1 MNPPKPH
8 SPPKES
14 IKAFVLGCDPTAF
27 YKNGAPRKFEY
38 VFNLQK
44 KGDKRYFA
52 GILKN
57 LEAVGLCLDCI
68 YVQNLVTDYQSEE
81 TAKNKNWPAV
91 AALEIPLRK
100 QEFDA
105 IDPSGKLP
113 VFLTS
118 QHLYKILLNEG
129 IQPKTPTAI
138 YKGAIPVKAEDNKL
152 GRPLVALYRHYKY
165 AVDKHPVYQEM
176 IKKNILNL

>member
-1 MNPPKPH
+1 MKPPKPH
-8 SPPKES
+8 IPPKEF

-27 YKNGAPRKFEY
+27 GADGNHREFEF
-38 VFNLQK
+38 VFDL

-52 GILKN
+52 SILKN

-68 YVQNLVTDYQSEE
+68 YVQNLVPDYQAKE
-81 TAKNKNWPAV
+81 TAKNKNWPAI
-91 AALEIPLRK
+91 AAHEIPLRK
-100 QEFDA
+100 QELDA

-118 QHLYKILLNEG
+118 QHLYKVLLNDDLK
-129 IQPKTPTAI
+129 PKTPAAL
-138 YKGAIPVKAEDNKL
+138 YAEASPIPASENKF

-165 AVDKHPVYQEM
+165 AVIKYPEYQEM
-176 IKKNILNL
+176 IKKNTLNI

>member
-8 SPPKES
+8 IPPKAS

-27 YKNGAPRKFEY
+27 KNEKLLKFHY
-38 VFNLQK
+38 VFDIG
-44 KGDKRYFA
+44 GDKRYFA

-57 LEAVGLCLDCI
+57 LIAVGLSLDCI
-68 YVQNLVTDYQSEE
+68 YVQNLVPDYQSEE
-81 TAKNKNWPAV
+81 TAKNKNWHAV
-91 AALEIPLRK
+91 AAKEIPLRK

-118 QHLYKILLNEG
+118 QHLYKVLLNDG
-129 IQPKTPTAI
+129 IKPKTPAAI

-152 GRPLVALYRHYKY
+152 GRPLVALYRQYKY

>member
-8 SPPKES
+8 IPPKAS

-27 YKNGAPRKFEY
+27 DKKRNRRVFNY
-38 VFNLQK
+38 VFDIE
-44 KGDKRYFA
+44 GDKWYFD

-57 LEAVGLCLDCI
+57 LEAVGLCMDCI
-68 YVQNLVTDYQSEE
+68 YVDNLVTGYQEEE
-81 TAKNKNWPAV
+81 TAKNKNWGSI
-91 AALEIPLRK
+91 AAREIPLRK

-105 IDPSGKLP
+105 IDPSGKLLP

-118 QHLYKILLNEG
+118 QHLYKVLLNEG

>member
-1 MNPPKPH
+1 MKPPKPH
-8 SPPKES
+8 SPPTAS

-27 YKNGAPRKFEY
+27 GADGNHREFEF
-38 VFNLQK
+38 VFDL

-52 GILKN
+52 SILKN

-68 YVQNLVTDYQSEE
+68 YVQNLVPDYQAKE
-81 TAKNKNWPAV
+81 TAKNKNWPAI
-91 AALEIPLRK
+91 AAHEIPFRK
-100 QEFDA
+100 QELDA

-118 QHLYKILLNEG
+118 QHLYKVLLNNDLK
-129 IQPKTPTAI
+129 PKTPAAL
-138 YKGAIPVKAEDNKL
+138 YAEVSPIPASENKL

-165 AVDKHPVYQEM
+165 NENNKPNYFKQVKH
-176 IKKNILNL
+176 IFNF